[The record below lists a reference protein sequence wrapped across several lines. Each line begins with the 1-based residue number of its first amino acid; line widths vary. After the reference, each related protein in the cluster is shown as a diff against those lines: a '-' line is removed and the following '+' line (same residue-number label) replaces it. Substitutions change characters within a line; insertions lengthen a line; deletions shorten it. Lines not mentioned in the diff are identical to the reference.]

1 MENYIQQKAEKIVS
15 ALYLISDFIKDNDVV
30 KWEIREEGISF
41 MSNIILLKKS
51 LSFDYDHAQH
61 LITSSSEKLIS
72 FLNIASTSSI
82 ISKMNAEIVIH
93 EIKSLI
99 DFIEKN
105 NLNESRKSGYILS
118 DSFFAT
124 DNEFKIDKGQSQASE
139 TSKVLKDKVILEK
152 ENIKDNKNKRQE
164 NILNL
169 LKKDSNL
176 NIKDFAKVIT
186 DCSEKTIQR
195 ELTLLVEKGVVKKV
209 GERRWS
215 TYSLNS
221 SN

>member
-15 ALYLISDFIKDNDVV
+15 ALYLVSDFIKDNDVV

-51 LSFDYDHAQH
+51 LSFDYDHARQ
-61 LITSSSEKLIS
+61 LVVSSSEKLIS

-82 ISKMNAEIVIH
+82 VSKMNAEIVIH
-93 EIKSLI
+93 EIKSLM

-105 NLNESRKSGYILS
+105 NLNESSKKGYVLS

-124 DNEFKIDKGQSQASE
+124 DNDVMIDKGQNKVSE
-139 TSKVLKDKVILEK
+139 TTKTLQNKSISEK

-169 LKKDSNL
+169 LKRDSNL

-215 TYSLNS
+215 TYSLGS
-221 SN
+221 L